1 MRQPKVE
8 NKYNLT
14 PYSITQLKINRN
26 KVNENYF
33 WRSKSAKSWYLS
45 GNTAKNPTDY
55 HYRFFNEYW
64 LEIYDED
71 ISSTASQI
79 KLFFLHRSGMQDYV
93 FDSFYDFSTIEKE
106 MDLEIQEKFLEK
118 INFLI
123 DEGVFIIP

>member
-8 NKYNLT
+8 NTYNLT
-14 PYSITQLKINRN
+14 PYSITQLKINRS
-26 KVNENYF
+26 KVNETYF
-33 WRSKSAKSWYLS
+33 LRHNFIKAWYIHGS
-45 GNTAKNPTDY
+45 TAKNPTDY

-64 LEIYDED
+64 LEVYDED
-71 ISSTASQI
+71 VSSTASQI
-79 KLFFLHRSGMQDYV
+79 KLLFLHCHGLRDYI

-118 INFLI
+118 INHLI